1 MGISMGYLPH
11 LHEVSPINVKFS
23 GFVELDLLIILVY
36 FDLKKYV
43 AIHVLQRST
52 FRDFF
57 GKIFE
62 KKLSCF
68 LHLFVSGIFKNF
80 LVTAEIF
87 QLAGFVQFF
96 VLYRLVYFS
105 EFQKLNFREK
115 KVKNDNYYEI
125 SKIKGGSLFD

>member
-1 MGISMGYLPH
+1 MRNLPCYTK
-11 LHEVSPINVKFS
+11 VSRIAVKFL
-23 GFVELDLLIILVY
+23 GFAELDWMIILVY
-36 FDLKKYV
+36 LDLQKYV
-43 AIHVLQRST
+43 AIHVFQWST

-57 GKIFE
+57 GKISE
-62 KKLSCF
+62 KNCPIFCIFLSRDF
-68 LHLFVSGIFKNF
+68 FKNI

-87 QLAGFVQFF
+87 QSAGFVQFF

-125 SKIKGGSLFD
+125 SKIKGGFLFD

>member
-1 MGISMGYLPH
+1 MRNLPCYTK
-11 LHEVSPINVKFS
+11 VSPINVKFS

>member
-1 MGISMGYLPH
+1 MGYLPH

-125 SKIKGGSLFD
+125 